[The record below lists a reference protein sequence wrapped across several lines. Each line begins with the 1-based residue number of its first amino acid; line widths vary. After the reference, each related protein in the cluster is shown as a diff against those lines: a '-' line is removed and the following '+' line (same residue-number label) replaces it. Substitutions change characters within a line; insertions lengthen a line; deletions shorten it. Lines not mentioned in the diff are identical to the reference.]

1 MACRIRIRI
10 RYSEEVVTFCCLFRC
25 RMPRYDERDRYGG
38 NTRLYVGRLPSR
50 TRTRDLE
57 DLFGRYGRAEIE
69 THLFNFLHPMAL
81 VIDMVLGAYP
91 TSVSMVDWWE
101 GALGGIG
108 GYSRKFILRGDTFL
122 YLRLDGVTVSGNHFH
137 RVRHVDMKH
146 EFAFVEFSDPRD
158 ADEARYNLDGR
169 DFDGSRMIVEFA
181 KGVPR
186 GQGGGGDRDRGRG
199 GDREYM
205 GRGPPPGSGR
215 CFNCGIDGHWAR
227 DCKAGD
233 WKNRCYRCGDSGHIE
248 RDCQN
253 SPKNLKRGK
262 SYSRSPSPRRGR
274 VRDRSYSRSRSRSY
288 SRSVSPRRDERR
300 SRSPRDSRSPRR
312 SPRDSRSPRRSPRDS
327 RSPMKSPR
335 DSRSPMKSPRGSRS
349 PMRSPRDSRS
359 PRRSASPAKGRAR
372 SPTPPG
378 SRSPAPRENSR
389 SPMKADSPNNMSPA
403 ANGRS
408 PSPRDGEDNG
418 NHRAPSGSASPGG
431 G

>member
-1 MACRIRIRI
+1 
-10 RYSEEVVTFCCLFRC
+10 
-25 RMPRYDERDRYGG
+25 MPRYDERDRYGG
-38 NTRLYVGRLPSR
+38 NTRLYVGRLSSR

-57 DLFGRYGRAEIE
+57 DLFSRYGR
-69 THLFNFLHPMAL
+69 
-81 VIDMVLGAYP
+81 
-91 TSVSMVDWWE
+91 
-101 GALGGIG
+101 
-108 GYSRKFILRGDTFL
+108 
-122 YLRLDGVTVSGNHFH
+122 
-137 RVRHVDMKH
+137 VRYVDMKH
-146 EFAFVEFSDPRD
+146 EFAFVEFSDARD
-158 ADEARYNLDGR
+158 ADDARYNLDGR

-186 GQGGGGDRDRGRG
+186 GQGSSRDRDRG

-312 SPRDSRSPRRSPRDS
+312 SPRDSRSPMKSPRDS

-335 DSRSPMKSPRGSRS
+335 DSRSPRRS
-349 PMRSPRDSRS
+349 P
-359 PRRSASPAKGRAR
+359 SPAKGRAR
-372 SPTPPG
+372 SPTPNG
-378 SRSPAPRENSR
+378 SRSPVPRESSR
-389 SPMKADSPNNMSPA
+389 SPMRADSPSRDISPA

-408 PSPRDGEDNG
+408 PSPRDDEDNG
-418 NHRAPSGSASPGG
+418 NGNGRASPSGSA
-431 G
+431 

>member
-1 MACRIRIRI
+1 
-10 RYSEEVVTFCCLFRC
+10 
-25 RMPRYDERDRYGG
+25 MPRYDERDRYGG

-57 DLFGRYGRAEIE
+57 DLFGRYG
-69 THLFNFLHPMAL
+69 
-81 VIDMVLGAYP
+81 
-91 TSVSMVDWWE
+91 
-101 GALGGIG
+101 
-108 GYSRKFILRGDTFL
+108 
-122 YLRLDGVTVSGNHFH
+122 

-186 GQGGGGDRDRGRG
+186 GQGGGGDRDRGGRG

-312 SPRDSRSPRRSPRDS
+312 SPRDSLSPRRSPRN
-327 RSPMKSPR
+327 
-335 DSRSPMKSPRGSRS
+335 SRSPMKSPRGSRS

-378 SRSPAPRENSR
+378 SRSPAPRDNSR
-389 SPMKADSPNNMSPA
+389 SPMKADSPKNMSPA

-408 PSPRDGEDNG
+408 LSPRDGEDNG
-418 NHRAPSGSASPGG
+418 HHRAPSGSASPGG